1 MPSMQKLQLIGHL
14 GGDPEV
20 RYTSGGTAVANFS
33 VATTESM
40 TAPHGSERLP
50 RK

>member
-1 MPSMQKLQLIGHL
+1 MLKK
-14 GGDPEV
+14 V
-20 RYTSGGTAVANFS
+20 RVLVS

-40 TAPHGSERLP
+40 TAPHGRDRLP

>member
-1 MPSMQKLQLIGHL
+1 MNVMEP
-14 GGDPEV
+14 
-20 RYTSGGTAVANFS
+20 RYATPGTLRNVSVLVS

-40 TAPHGSERLP
+40 TAPQGSERLP